1 MLFKEQMLKD
11 YVVEMLVN
19 FFTEM
24 EIQKM
29 VNVLLIPQH
38 QLVQKVKTS
47 LLTLTTDLMN
57 AARRKI
63 QTIITILA
71 VIKILMV
78 FTMFLGDGSDKVAF
92 RTDG

>member
-1 MLFKEQMLKD
+1 MVFKEQMLKD
-11 YVVEMLVN
+11 FVVEMLVN

-29 VNVLLIPQH
+29 VNVVLIPQH

-57 AARRKI
+57 ALREY
-63 QTIITILA
+63 
-71 VIKILMV
+71 
-78 FTMFLGDGSDKVAF
+78 
-92 RTDG
+92 

>member
-71 VIKILMV
+71 VI
-78 FTMFLGDGSDKVAF
+78 
-92 RTDG
+92 

>member
-1 MLFKEQMLKD
+1 MVFKEQMFKD
-11 YVVEMLVN
+11 NVVEMLVN

-38 QLVQKVKTS
+38 QLVQKVKAS

-57 AARRKI
+57 ALREY
-63 QTIITILA
+63 
-71 VIKILMV
+71 
-78 FTMFLGDGSDKVAF
+78 
-92 RTDG
+92 

>member
-1 MLFKEQMLKD
+1 MVFKEQMFKD
-11 YVVEMLVN
+11 NVVEMLVN

-57 AARRKI
+57 ALREY
-63 QTIITILA
+63 
-71 VIKILMV
+71 
-78 FTMFLGDGSDKVAF
+78 
-92 RTDG
+92 